1 MRLPE
6 YYLSHASEIDLSN
19 CNNIP
24 DAPRVAGATSS
35 AETSSKRE
43 GRSAVA
49 KAAGAAAPEKAAK
62 KKKSKK
68 SKSGERTAT
77 STTAAAGETSKID
90 KSFYAMIGKKIS
102 TEQVILIASIKY
114 HTDLPLSFIFLSLS
128 LTHKKALRFINFGD
142 LYCYIRFPEFF
153 YLLVFFRLWY
163 LVSPTFP
170 ANATKKH
177 KSKRSNSF

>member
-77 STTAAAGETSKID
+77 STTAAAAAGETSKID
-90 KSFYAMIGKKIS
+90 KSFYTMIGKKIS
-102 TEQVILIASIKY
+102 TCVYYFNL
-114 HTDLPLSFIFLSLS
+114 
-128 LTHKKALRFINFGD
+128 
-142 LYCYIRFPEFF
+142 
-153 YLLVFFRLWY
+153 
-163 LVSPTFP
+163 
-170 ANATKKH
+170 
-177 KSKRSNSF
+177 